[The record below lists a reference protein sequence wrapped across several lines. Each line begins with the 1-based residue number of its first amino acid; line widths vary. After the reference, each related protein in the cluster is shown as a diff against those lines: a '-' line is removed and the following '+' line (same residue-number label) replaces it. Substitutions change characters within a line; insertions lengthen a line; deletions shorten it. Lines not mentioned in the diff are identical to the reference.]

1 MIGEKYAISFQ
12 TRLEHTDKLIS
23 LTANVEVHHSETSYH
38 IRDFKTFSNP
48 SRAVLPD
55 IQIKKVRG
63 KWVHCDSEKES
74 KLSIEVGKVIDE
86 HEERGLA

>member
-23 LTANVEVHHSETSYH
+23 LTADVEVHHSATSYY
-38 IRDFKTFSNP
+38 IRNFQMANHP
-48 SRAVLPD
+48 SRAILPD
-55 IQIKKVRG
+55 IQIKKVKG

-74 KLSIEVGKVIDE
+74 KLSTEVGKVIDE
-86 HEERGLA
+86 HEARGLA

>member
-23 LTANVEVHHSETSYH
+23 LMADVEVHHSATSYL
-38 IRDFKTFSNP
+38 IRNFKLANDP
-48 SRAVLPD
+48 SRTVLPD

-74 KLSIEVGKVIDE
+74 KLSIEVGQAIDQ
-86 HEERGLA
+86 HEGEGVA